1 MKIILAILWIGALIT
16 MSIVLP
22 NMVSSGSDISVGTI
36 SIIALVFIVLTF
48 ITFACSGNNKSE

>member
-1 MKIILAILWIGALIT
+1 MKIILAILWIAALIT

-48 ITFACSGNNKSE
+48 ITFAGSGNNKSE